1 MHIYLSRV
9 RAAEVPRSD
18 WHSAARLK
26 SSDVVVRERTVEA
39 SGRFG
44 EFVDR
49 QFERTSG
56 GRDHLRRDV
65 ATAAG
70 AAHVVEGLAD
80 CVHVKAFD
88 SEIPIAIFHG
98 IGMSDY
104 TRAPEGCG

>member
-1 MHIYLSRV
+1 MLARGV
-9 RAAEVPRSD
+9 RHRAPTRGGLPHVI
-18 WHSAARLK
+18 
-26 SSDVVVRERTVEA
+26 VRERTVEA

-49 QFERTSG
+49 QLERTCG
-56 GRDHLRRDV
+56 GRNHLRRDV
-65 ATAAG
+65 AAAAG

-88 SEIPIAIFHG
+88 CEIPIALFHG
-98 IGMSDY
+98 MCMSDY